1 MVYLTLISRIRTEDI
16 LIKRYM
22 LPPFVS
28 TILGQHSYPLP
39 NFKPNPPK
47 IPNYLGLVNH
57 TKYTSKP
64 LPHKDH
70 IQECNLY
77 CGGEEVV
84 DVDKWVHAQKCQS
97 EWFSSVIDA
106 CIFVIYYFIF
116 ASLFYFLI
124 GDVKVNFNSL
134 FHLIH

>member
-1 MVYLTLISRIRTEDI
+1 MYLWPFNAFHSLLPRHHPKGR
-16 LIKRYM
+16 M
-22 LPPFVS
+22 LPRIP
-28 TILGQHSYPLP
+28 PLH
-39 NFKPNPPK
+39 
-47 IPNYLGLVNH
+47 LHHVNH
-57 TKYTSKP
+57 AKYTSKP

-116 ASLFYFLI
+116 ASLF
-124 GDVKVNFNSL
+124 
-134 FHLIH
+134 